1 MSLKALQE
9 AIESSRQ
16 EEEPE
21 SPEEN
26 EASPKTAFDYLDLI
40 DEKNAKLSGIID
52 CLRGFTSEVDYS
64 IDFIN
69 LAWAMHDYTE
79 AIEQGSNDFRKY
91 LSAIGVFEIE
101 RAKQESEA

>member
-1 MSLKALQE
+1 MGLEALQE
-9 AIESSRQ
+9 AIETSRQ

-26 EASPKTAFDYLDLI
+26 EDSPKTAFDYLDLI
-40 DEKNAKLSGIID
+40 DQKNAKLSGIID
-52 CLRGFTSEVDYS
+52 CLRGFTSEIDGS

-79 AIEQGSNDFRKY
+79 AIEQISNGFRNH
-91 LSAIGVFEIE
+91 LGAIGVFEIE
-101 RAKQESEA
+101 RDK

>member
-1 MSLKALQE
+1 MGLEAIQE
-9 AIESSRQ
+9 AIETSRQ
-16 EEEPE
+16 EDETE

-26 EASPKTAFDYLDLI
+26 EAGPKDSFDYLDLI
-40 DEKNAKLSGIID
+40 DQKTAKLSGIID
-52 CLRGFTSEVDYS
+52 CLRGFTSEIDGS

-79 AIEQGSNDFRKY
+79 AIEQVSNGFRKY

-101 RAKQESEA
+101 AAKRKLEA